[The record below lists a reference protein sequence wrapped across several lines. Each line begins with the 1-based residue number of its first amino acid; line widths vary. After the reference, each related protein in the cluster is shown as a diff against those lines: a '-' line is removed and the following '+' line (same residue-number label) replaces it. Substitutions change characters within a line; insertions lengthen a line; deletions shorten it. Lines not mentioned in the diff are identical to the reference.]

1 MISMG
6 TERRN
11 DVLKEWRD
19 YLEEFTKRFYSSGV
33 HLIDLEHHRIKMRD
47 LEKRFKKAYF

>member
-1 MISMG
+1 MG

-19 YLEEFTKRFYSSGV
+19 YLEEFTKRFYNIGV

-47 LEKRFKKAYF
+47 FEKRFKKAYF